1 MVLHGCG
8 IWAKLSSRTSVNNQ
22 MEEKKDLEQ
31 IVKDRI
37 QLVTDMIPGSIGDLM
52 KFHLI
57 SCDPDRGEYTL
68 GCSTGEWMRN
78 VAGTLHG
85 GMCATIVDQAMGFI
99 AHCVKPG
106 EGVAPTV
113 QMQVCYHRPLIPG
126 KDVIVRVKVL
136 SVTKSLM
143 HLTGEAVL
151 AEEPDRIC
159 LTSTGMYFYKP
170 ARQ

>member
-1 MVLHGCG
+1 
-8 IWAKLSSRTSVNNQ
+8 

-31 IVKDRI
+31 IVKERI

-68 GCSTGEWMRN
+68 GCSTELWMRN

-113 QMQVCYHRPLIPG
+113 QMQVSYHRPLIPG
-126 KDVIVRVKVL
+126 KDVIVRVQVL

-143 HLTGEAVL
+143 HLTGEAAL

-159 LTSTGMYFYKP
+159 LTSTGMYFYKS

>member
-1 MVLHGCG
+1 
-8 IWAKLSSRTSVNNQ
+8 
-22 MEEKKDLEQ
+22 MEAKKDLEQ

-57 SCDPDRGEYTL
+57 SCDPDRGEYIL

-99 AHCVKPG
+99 AYCVKPG
-106 EGVAPTV
+106 KGIAPTV
-113 QMQVCYHRPLIPG
+113 QMQVSYHRPLIPG
-126 KDVIVRVKVL
+126 KEVIVRVNVL

-143 HLTGEAVL
+143 HLTSEAAL
-151 AEEPDRIC
+151 AEEPDRVC
-159 LTSTGMYFYKP
+159 LTSTGIYFYKP
-170 ARQ
+170 AQQEKV